1 MEIGTIRIPKIEG
14 LAPGDRKAVEAAF
27 EALVPQPVACC
38 NWSAE
43 FPYAPQVTFRMFHT
57 GAYLMVRFDVA
68 ERYTMACVAQDN
80 GASWTDSCVELFI
93 SPEPGVYYN
102 FETTCAGRL
111 LLACHTSRHE
121 GVKAPAEAL
130 ESVIRHTSLP
140 FGETFPEREGD
151 NRWSLTLAI
160 PPRALFRHRIDD
172 WSGHSVRMNLYK
184 CGDNLSHPH
193 FLSWRPIP
201 TEKPDFHRP
210 EYFGEAVFDR

>member
-1 MEIGTIRIPKIEG
+1 MEIRKITGVDPENR
-14 LAPGDRKAVEAAF
+14 AAVEAAF
-27 EALVPQPVACC
+27 AGVESQAIACC
-38 NWSAE
+38 NWPAE
-43 FPYAPQVTFRMFHT
+43 FPYAPQVSFRMFHT
-57 GAYLMVRFDVA
+57 GAWLMLRFDVA
-68 ERYTMACVAQDN
+68 ERYTMARVTEDN
-80 GASWTDSCVELFI
+80 GRSWTDSCVEFFI
-93 SPEPGVYYN
+93 SPDGKEYYN

-130 ESVIRHTSLP
+130 ESIIRHTSLP

-160 PPRALFRHRIDD
+160 PPRALFRHGIDD